1 MSTKTTF
8 SDLTENPP
16 KNTDKVAYLAEWST
30 NYDARK
36 GTPFMLFLDLIGFS
50 EEYFGTT
57 QTTIHSEITG
67 FLEAGLIGE
76 ALVQFSDHPQ
86 DVVNYC
92 QQLVNAEQ

>member
-30 NYDARK
+30 NYDART

-50 EEYFGTT
+50 EEYFGTPQVAT
-57 QTTIHSEITG
+57 HTEITG
-67 FLEAGLIGE
+67 FIEAGLLGE
-76 ALVQFSDHPQ
+76 ALVQYSDHAQ
-86 DVVNYC
+86 DVVDYC
-92 QQLVNAEQ
+92 EQLVNAEQ